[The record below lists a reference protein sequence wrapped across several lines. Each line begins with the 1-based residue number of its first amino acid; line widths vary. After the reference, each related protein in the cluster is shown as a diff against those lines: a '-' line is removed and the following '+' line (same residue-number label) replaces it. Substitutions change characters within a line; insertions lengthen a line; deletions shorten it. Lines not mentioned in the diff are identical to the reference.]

1 MSFGTPVPLLLGI
14 IMIVGAVALFFLN
27 RLKPGY
33 ERDADKVYA
42 LLFLL
47 AGIILLTEW
56 DMSLVASLQQFILVG
71 MVIFLMVQNIYS
83 RTPRDPRVAQAG
95 GYDVPPPRDDY
106 RPPSRP
112 DYRPGPR
119 TNVRAELDRRDY
131 MPDDRYYPNRP
142 MIGGRDEA
150 YYDDY
155 RGAPPDAYNGYRP
168 GTPPNGGVIGRLPG
182 DVSPERSD
190 RGVRPSRSDSR
201 DRTPDRPYNQPPSS
215 YNQPPTD
222 PYSSRPPASNDRWN
236 DWNDRPSRPSSRSL
250 GNRPS
255 SLDDARRSPA
265 PTRTASRFDA
275 HDPAATNQ
283 DEPMAPSNYV
293 DYSAV
298 NPDDRPDQ
306 PLNLS

>member
-1 MSFGTPVPLLLGI
+1 
-14 IMIVGAVALFFLN
+14 MIVGAVALFFLN

-33 ERDADKVYA
+33 ERDTDRIYA
-42 LLFLL
+42 FAFLL
-47 AGIILLTEW
+47 SGIILLTEW
-56 DMSLVASLQQFILVG
+56 DMSFPAAMQQLIVVISLICLT
-71 MVIFLMVQNIYS
+71 VQNIYS

-112 DYRPGPR
+112 DYRPGSR

-142 MIGGRDEA
+142 MIGGRDEP

-168 GTPPNGGVIGRLPG
+168 GNPPNGGVIGRLPG
-182 DVSPERSD
+182 DVSERSD

-201 DRTPDRPYNQPPSS
+201 DRTPDRPYNQPPSAYS
-215 YNQPPTD
+215 QPPAD
-222 PYSSRPPASNDRWN
+222 PYTSRPPASNDRWN
-236 DWNDRPSRPSSRSL
+236 DYDAPTERSSRPPSRPL
-250 GNRPS
+250 QNRPS
-255 SLDDARRSPA
+255 SLDDTRRSPS

-275 HDPAATNQ
+275 HNPAASNQ

-293 DYSAV
+293 DYSAIS
-298 NPDDRPDQ
+298 PDDRPDQ

>member
-1 MSFGTPVPLLLGI
+1 MGFGTPVPLLLGI

-33 ERDADKVYA
+33 ERDIDKIYA
-42 LLFLL
+42 FAFLI

-56 DMSLVASLQQFILVG
+56 DMSFPAAMQQLIVVLSLISLT
-71 MVIFLMVQNIYS
+71 IQNIYS
-83 RTPRDPRVAQAG
+83 RTPLDPRVAPPVG
-95 GYDVPPPRDDY
+95 GYDGGRDDY

-131 MPDDRYYPNRP
+131 MPDDRYYANRP
-142 MIGGRDEA
+142 MIGGREEP

-155 RGAPPDAYNGYRP
+155 RGAPPDAYSSYRP
-168 GTPPNGGVIGRLPG
+168 GTPPNNGVIGRLPG
-182 DVSPERSD
+182 NMPDRSER
-190 RGVRPSRSDSR
+190 GMRPSRSDSR

-215 YNQPPTD
+215 YTQQPPAD
-222 PYSSRPPASNDRWN
+222 PYSSRPPANNERWN
-236 DWNDRPSRPSSRSL
+236 DWNDRPARPSSRPL

-265 PTRTASRFDA
+265 PTRTAARFDA